1 MKIHSTSV
9 ISKEANLDSNV
20 EVGPYSI
27 IGAKVNVGAGTKIG
41 SFCVLEGPTTIGKN
55 CKIFTGAIIG
65 SAPQDLKYKDEETT
79 LIIGD
84 NNTIREYAT
93 LNRGTHESGKTVV
106 GNNNLLMAYAHI
118 AHDCVVGSDCILAN
132 NATLAGSVTLEDRVV
147 VGGLTAIHQFCRIG
161 TLSITGGCSK
171 VTQDI
176 PPYATSDGHPAK
188 IFGLNLIGLKRANIK
203 EEAIKDLRKAYRIIF
218 QSGLLIS
225 SAVEKI
231 QKELPNHAEIK
242 HLVEFI
248 KNSKRG
254 ISK

>member
-1 MKIHSTSV
+1 MKIHSTSL
-9 ISKEANLDSNV
+9 ISKEANLASDI

-84 NNTIREYAT
+84 NNIIREYST

-118 AHDCVVGSDCILAN
+118 AHDCVVGNDCILAN
-132 NATLAGSVTLEDRVV
+132 NATLAGSVTLEDRVI
-147 VGGLTAIHQFCRIG
+147 VGGLTAIHQFCKVGI
-161 TLSITGGCSK
+161 LSIIGGCSK

-176 PPYATSDGHPAK
+176 PPYVTSDGHPAK

-225 SAVEKI
+225 SAIEKI